1 MAYLGRALT
10 SGNYLKLDDISSQ
23 FNGSTKTFSLT
34 SGGNLFYPGS
44 AFSIQVV
51 LGGVIQEPESAY
63 TINQNQITFASAPGS
78 GDDFFCVVLG
88 TALGI
93 GVPGEGT
100 VSGSKLT
107 EPFDYNSGLLY
118 LDSANNRIGVNST
131 TPTAALDI
139 VGNVKVSGTIT
150 AALTGTATSTTNIPN
165 LTGAITSNNTTT
177 SLVSFSSANL
187 ATALTDETGSGSAV
201 FATSPTLVTPV
212 LGAANAT
219 SIVVS
224 GISTVG
230 SLSIGNTSVISAG
243 RQLQNIASLD
253 ATTTATIESAVANA
267 PNTFTDLNITGIST
281 LGITSTTNLT
291 SQQLSVSGISTFTN
305 GPVLVGTA
313 TSTGTASQRLQVTGG
328 AYVSGSVGIGTTNP
342 SQTLHVQGNIS
353 INGTVSYGSTTAT
366 TATVSQT
373 GIHSGLSTS
382 IYRSIEYTIQ
392 ATQGTNYH
400 ATKILSIH
408 NGTIA
413 YNSEYGTIYNNTT
426 VGVFD
431 VDVSGGNMR
440 LLVTPSSSSTITYNI
455 NFVATVI

>member
-1 MAYLGRALT
+1 MSRLVGYGVSQVPINGMLGGMAYQDPINVTVNNISVGGGAL
-10 SGNYLKLDDISSQ
+10 
-23 FNGSTKTFSLT
+23 
-34 SGGNLFYPGS
+34 
-44 AFSIQVV
+44 
-51 LGGVIQEPESAY
+51 
-63 TINQNQITFASAPGS
+63 
-78 GDDFFCVVLG
+78 
-88 TALGI
+88 
-93 GVPGEGT
+93 
-100 VSGSKLT
+100 
-107 EPFDYNSGLLY
+107 
-118 LDSANNRIGVNST
+118 
-131 TPTAALDI
+131 
-139 VGNVKVSGTIT
+139 
-150 AALTGTATSTTNIPN
+150 
-165 LTGAITSNNTTT
+165 
-177 SLVSFSSANL
+177 
-187 ATALTDETGSGSAV
+187 
-201 FATSPTLVTPV
+201 
-212 LGAANAT
+212 
-219 SIVVS
+219 
-224 GISTVG
+224 
-230 SLSIGNTSVISAG
+230 
-243 RQLQNIASLD
+243 
-253 ATTTATIESAVANA
+253 
-267 PNTFTDLNITGIST
+267 
-281 LGITSTTNLT
+281 
-291 SQQLSVSGISTFTN
+291 
-305 GPVLVGTA
+305 
-313 TSTGTASQRLQVTGG
+313 TGTASQRLQVTGG